1 MYSFDIDVKTVFKT
15 FLSLQNKVTAYAYKN
30 IFNKKIHTTFLLV
43 ITCFAL
49 FYVIVVWCVYFV
61 SHFNNLSKEI
71 NLLIDK
77 SAILFYK
84 FPVSL

>member
-15 FLSLQNKVTAYAYKN
+15 FMSLQTKVTACPYEN
-30 IFNKKIHTTFLLV
+30 IFFIRKFILHL

-49 FYVIVVWCVYFV
+49 FYVIVVWCVYFI

-77 SAILFYK
+77 SAFLFNK